1 MGCAVGPKT
10 AGAPAVSGEPF
21 YQPGMSRSGPG
32 FLLDLLF
39 DRMIHTL

>member
-1 MGCAVGPKT
+1 VRLDRKQPV
-10 AGAPAVSGEPF
+10 APAVSGEPF

-39 DRMIHTL
+39 DRMIHML